1 MNLLLLVG
9 KAVQATGQV
18 AQTTG
23 NPAQG
28 VKQPTGNPMGSL
40 LLFVV
45 IFIGMYIILLI
56 PQQKRAKKEQQMRER
71 VKEGDKILTTGGII
85 GTVKKVKDKSLII
98 ETGKSG
104 NEMEIVKTAIAQN
117 ISELQRTQQEKELK
131 K

>member
-9 KAVQATGQV
+9 KAAQTTQQM

-28 VKQPTGNPMGSL
+28 VKPTGNPMGSL

-71 VKEGDKILTTGGII
+71 IKEGDKILTTGGII
-85 GTVKKVKDKSLII
+85 GTVKKVK
-98 ETGKSG
+98 SG
-104 NEMEIVKTAIAQN
+104 NEMEIVKSAVVQN
-117 ISELQRTQQEKELK
+117 VSELQRTQQEKALNK
-131 K
+131 